1 MSVAT
6 EAAYR
11 GMRKVQKLAV
21 FLVVIGPEAAAYIL
35 KQFDDDEIEIIC
47 KEMTMINAIEDATQ
61 KLAVEEFSGVILSS
75 YGSLL
80 GGVPYTR
87 QALEIAKG
95 DFKATSILER
105 IAPTSNSAEVIKEIE
120 QMEPRQIF
128 NMIKTEQ
135 AQTISFVLSYLEND
149 KAGPILGMFNQEI
162 REEVIE
168 RLGMMEPTSLEL
180 INKVANALS
189 KNLDTKQK
197 TTMNK
202 SGGIRMVAELLNTLD
217 KEDSKAILA
226 NIEERNPQLGG
237 EIRKKMFNFDDLIR
251 LELPDLQ
258 RIMREVDSGDLTI
271 ALKSASDALRDFV
284 LQAVSKRAAETLLEE
299 LEMMGPVK
307 LTEVE
312 AAQERI
318 IQVVRRLEEQ
328 EEISLD
334 GGSQTV

>member
-1 MSVAT
+1 MPAEDYEKMT
-6 EAAYR
+6 RA
-11 GMRKVQKLAV
+11 QKLAT
-21 FLVVIGPEAAAYIL
+21 FLVVIGPEAAAHVL
-35 KQFDDDEIEIIC
+35 KQFEDEAIEAIC
-47 KEMTMINAIEDATQ
+47 KEMTSLSSIDEDLQKQAIED
-61 KLAVEEFSGVILSS
+61 FSSVILSS
-75 YGSLL
+75 YSSLL
-80 GGVPYTR
+80 GGPLYTR
-87 QALEIAKG
+87 KALEIAKG

-105 IAPTSNSAEVIKEIE
+105 IAPSGNSAEVIKEIE

-135 AQTISFVLSYLEND
+135 SQTIAFVLSYLERD
-149 KAGPILGMFNQEI
+149 KASPILGMFNQEM

-180 INKVANALS
+180 INKVANSLS
-189 KNLDTKQK
+189 ANLDTKQK

-202 SGGIRMVAELLNTLD
+202 SGGIRMVADLLNSLE
-217 KEDSKAILA
+217 KEDAKAILA
-226 NIEERNPQLGG
+226 NIEERNPTLGA
-237 EIRKKMFNFDDLIR
+237 EIRKRMFSFDDLAR
-251 LELPDLQ
+251 LDLADLQ
-258 RIMREVDSGDLTI
+258 RIMREVDSGDLTV
-271 ALKSASDALRDFV
+271 ALKSATELLRDAL

-312 AAQERI
+312 AAQERV

-334 GGSQTV
+334 GGGATV

>member
-1 MSVAT
+1 MAVAT
-6 EAAYR
+6 SYER
-11 GMRKVQKLAV
+11 LTRTQKLAT
-21 FLVVIGPEAAAYIL
+21 FLIVIGPEAAAHIL
-35 KQFDDDEIEIIC
+35 KQFEDEEIEVIC
-47 KEMTMINAIEDATQ
+47 KEMTQMTAIEEEVQ
-61 KLAVEEFSGVILSS
+61 KSAVEEFSSVILGS
-75 YGSLL
+75 YSSLL
-80 GGVPYTR
+80 GRPFYTR
-87 QALEIAKG
+87 KALEIAKG
-95 DFKATSILER
+95 DFKASSILER
-105 IAPTSNSAEVIKEIE
+105 IAPSSNSAEVIKEIE

-135 AQTISFVLSYLEND
+135 GQTIAFVLSYLEND
-149 KAGPILGMFNQEI
+149 KAGPILGMFSQEV

-180 INKVANALS
+180 INKVANSLS
-189 KNLDTKQK
+189 KNLDTGQK

-202 SGGIRMVAELLNTLD
+202 SGGIRMVADLLNTLE

-226 NIEERNPQLGG
+226 NIEEKNPSLGA
-237 EIRKKMFNFDDLIR
+237 EIRKKMFSFDDLVR

-258 RIMREVDSGDLTI
+258 RIMREVDSGDLTV
-271 ALKSASDALRDFV
+271 ALKSAADSLRDFI

-312 AAQERI
+312 AAQERV

-334 GGSQTV
+334 GGGQTV

>member
-1 MSVAT
+1 MPADYKSLSRVQRLAT
-6 EAAYR
+6 
-11 GMRKVQKLAV
+11 
-21 FLVVIGPEAAAYIL
+21 FLVVIGPEAAAHVL
-35 KQFDDDEIEIIC
+35 KEFDDESIEIIC
-47 KEMTMINAIEDATQ
+47 KEMTNISAIETDLQ
-61 KLAVEEFSGVILSS
+61 KAAVEEFSSFILSS

-80 GGVPYTR
+80 GGPLYTR
-87 QALEIAKG
+87 RALEIAKG

-135 AQTISFVLSYLEND
+135 AQTIAFVLSYLERD
-149 KAGPILGMFNQEI
+149 KAGPILGMFNHEV

-168 RLGMMEPTSLEL
+168 RLGIMEPTSLEL

-197 TTMNK
+197 TTLNK
-202 SGGIRMVAELLNTLD
+202 SGGIRMVADLLNTLE
-217 KEDSKAILA
+217 KEDSKSILT
-226 NIEERNPQLGG
+226 NIEERNPALGA
-237 EIRKKMFNFDDLIR
+237 EIRKKMFSFEDLSR

-258 RIMREVDSGDLTI
+258 RIMREVDSGDLII
-271 ALKSASDALRDFV
+271 ALKSATDSLKEAVMD
-284 LQAVSKRAAETLLEE
+284 AVSKRAAETLKEE

-312 AAQERI
+312 AAQERV

-334 GGSQTV
+334 GGGQTV

>member
-1 MSVAT
+1 MADYKSLSRVQRLAT
-6 EAAYR
+6 
-11 GMRKVQKLAV
+11 
-21 FLVVIGPEAAAYIL
+21 FLVVIGPEAAAHVL
-35 KQFDDDEIEIIC
+35 KEFDDESIEIIC
-47 KEMTMINAIEDATQ
+47 KEMTNISSIETELQ
-61 KLAVEEFSGVILSS
+61 KAAVEEFSSFILSS
-75 YGSLL
+75 YGALL
-80 GGVPYTR
+80 GGPGYTR
-87 QALEIAKG
+87 RALEIAKG

-135 AQTISFVLSYLEND
+135 AQTIAFVLSYLERD
-149 KAGPILGMFNQEI
+149 KAGPILGMFNHEI

-168 RLGMMEPTSLEL
+168 RLGIMEPTSLEL

-197 TTMNK
+197 TTLNK
-202 SGGIRMVAELLNTLD
+202 SGGIRMVADLLNTLE
-217 KEDSKAILA
+217 KEDSKSILT
-226 NIEERNPQLGG
+226 NIEERNPALGAD
-237 EIRKKMFNFDDLIR
+237 IRKKMFSFDDLSR

-258 RIMREVDSGDLTI
+258 RIMREVDSGDLII
-271 ALKSASDALRDFV
+271 ALKSATDTLKEAV
-284 LQAVSKRAAETLLEE
+284 MEAVSKRAAETLKEE

-312 AAQERI
+312 AAQERV

-334 GGSQTV
+334 GGGATV

>member
-1 MSVAT
+1 MPSEYKSLSRIQRLAT
-6 EAAYR
+6 
-11 GMRKVQKLAV
+11 
-21 FLVVIGPEAAAYIL
+21 FLVVIGPDAAAHIL
-35 KQFDDDEIEIIC
+35 KEFDDEAIELIC
-47 KEMTMINAIEDATQ
+47 KEMTSISAIEEDLQ
-61 KLAVEEFSGVILSS
+61 KAAVEEFSSFILSS

-80 GGVPYTR
+80 GGPLYTR
-87 QALEIAKG
+87 RALEIAKG

-135 AQTISFVLSYLEND
+135 AQTIAFVLSYLERD
-149 KAGPILGMFNQEI
+149 KAGPILGMFNHEV

-168 RLGMMEPTSLEL
+168 RLGIMEPTSLEL
-180 INKVANALS
+180 INKVANSLS

-197 TTMNK
+197 TTLNK
-202 SGGIRMVAELLNTLD
+202 SGGIRMVADLLNTLE
-217 KEDSKAILA
+217 KEDSKSILT
-226 NIEERNPQLGG
+226 NIEERNAALGA
-237 EIRKKMFNFDDLIR
+237 EIRKKMFSFEDLAR

-258 RIMREVDSGDLTI
+258 RIMREVDSGDLII
-271 ALKSASDALRDFV
+271 ALKSATETLRDSV
-284 LQAVSKRAAETLLEE
+284 MEAVSKRAAETLKEE

-312 AAQERI
+312 AAQERV

-334 GGSQTV
+334 GGGQTV

>member
-1 MSVAT
+1 M
-6 EAAYR
+6 AAYKNLTR
-11 GMRKVQKLAV
+11 VQRLAT
-21 FLVVIGPEAAAYIL
+21 FLVVIGPEAAAHIL
-35 KQFDDDEIEIIC
+35 KEFDDESIEQIC
-47 KEMTMINAIEDATQ
+47 KEMTNISAIDEDTQ
-61 KLAVEEFSGVILSS
+61 KSAIEEFSSFILNS

-80 GGVPYTR
+80 GGPIYTR
-87 QALEIAKG
+87 RALEIAKG

-135 AQTISFVLSYLEND
+135 AQTIAFVLSYLERD
-149 KAGPILGMFNQEI
+149 KAGPILGMFNQGV

-168 RLGMMEPTSLEL
+168 RLGIMEPTSLEL
-180 INKVANALS
+180 INKVANTLS

-197 TTMNK
+197 TTLNK
-202 SGGIRMVAELLNTLD
+202 SGGIRMVADLLNTLE
-217 KEDSKAILA
+217 KEDSKSILA
-226 NIEERNPQLGG
+226 NIEERNPALGA
-237 EIRKKMFNFDDLIR
+237 EIRKKMFSFEDLVR
-251 LELPDLQ
+251 LDLSDLQ

-271 ALKSASDALRDFV
+271 ALKSASEALRDAV
-284 LQAVSKRAAETLLEE
+284 MSAVSKRAAETLLEE

-312 AAQERI
+312 AAQERV

-334 GGSQTV
+334 GGGATI

>member
-1 MSVAT
+1 MTNISS
-6 EAAYR
+6 
-11 GMRKVQKLAV
+11 
-21 FLVVIGPEAAAYIL
+21 
-35 KQFDDDEIEIIC
+35 IE
-47 KEMTMINAIEDATQ
+47 EDTQ
-61 KLAVEEFSGVILSS
+61 KAAVEEFSKFVLSS

-80 GGVPYTR
+80 GGPIYTR
-87 QALEIAKG
+87 RALEIAKG
-95 DFKATSILER
+95 DFKASSILER

-135 AQTISFVLSYLEND
+135 AQTIAFVLSYLERD
-149 KAGPILGMFNQEI
+149 KAGPILGMFNHEV

-168 RLGMMEPTSLEL
+168 RLGIMEPTSLEL

-197 TTMNK
+197 TTLNK
-202 SGGIRMVAELLNTLD
+202 SGGIRMVADLLNTLE
-217 KEDSKAILA
+217 KEDSKSILT
-226 NIEERNPQLGG
+226 NIEERNPSLGA
-237 EIRKKMFNFDDLIR
+237 EIRKKMFSFDDLSR
-251 LELPDLQ
+251 LALPDLQ
-258 RIMREVDSGDLTI
+258 RIMREVDSGDLI
-271 ALKSASDALRDFV
+271 VALKSATEALREAV
-284 LQAVSKRAAETLLEE
+284 MEAVSKRAAETLKEE

-312 AAQERI
+312 AAQERV

-334 GGSQTV
+334 GGGQTV

>member
-1 MSVAT
+1 MPVADYKNMT
-6 EAAYR
+6 R
-11 GMRKVQKLAV
+11 IQRLAT
-21 FLVVIGPEAAAYIL
+21 FLVVIGPDAAAHIL
-35 KQFDDDEIEIIC
+35 KEFDDESIELIC
-47 KEMTMINAIEDATQ
+47 KEMTTISAIEEDTQ
-61 KLAVEEFSGVILSS
+61 KQAVEEFSSFILSS

-80 GGVPYTR
+80 GGPVYTR
-87 QALEIAKG
+87 RALEIAKG

-135 AQTISFVLSYLEND
+135 AQTIAFVLSYLERD
-149 KAGPILGMFNQEI
+149 KAGPILGMFNQDI

-168 RLGMMEPTSLEL
+168 RLGIMEPTSLEL
-180 INKVANALS
+180 INKVANSLS

-197 TTMNK
+197 TTLNK
-202 SGGIRMVAELLNTLD
+202 SGGVRMVADLLNTLE
-217 KEDSKAILA
+217 KEDSKSILA
-226 NIEERNPQLGG
+226 NIEERNPALGS
-237 EIRKKMFNFDDLIR
+237 EIRKKMFSFDDLVR

-258 RIMREVDSGDLTI
+258 RIMREVDSGDLII
-271 ALKSASDALRDFV
+271 ALKSATESLKDAV
-284 LQAVSKRAAETLLEE
+284 MSAVSKRAAETLMEE

-312 AAQERI
+312 AAQERV

-334 GGSQTV
+334 GGGATV

>member
-1 MSVAT
+1 MPFGTSYQNYT
-6 EAAYR
+6 R
-11 GMRKVQKLAV
+11 TQKLAL
-21 FLVVIGPEAAAYIL
+21 FLVVIGPEAAAHVL
-35 KQFDDDEIEIIC
+35 KQFEDESIEAIC
-47 KEMTMINAIEDATQ
+47 KEMTKISAIEEEEQRQAI
-61 KLAVEEFSGVILSS
+61 EEFSSVILSS
-75 YGSLL
+75 YSSLL
-80 GGVPYTR
+80 GGPLYTR
-87 QALEIAKG
+87 KTLEIAKG

-135 AQTISFVLSYLEND
+135 AQTIAFVLSYLEKD
-149 KAGPILGMFNQEI
+149 KAGPILGMFNQEV

-180 INKVANALS
+180 INKVANSLS
-189 KNLDTKQK
+189 KNLDTKHK
-197 TTMNK
+197 ATMNR
-202 SGGIRMVAELLNTLD
+202 SGGVRMVADLLNTLE

-226 NIEERNPQLGG
+226 NIEERNPTLGT
-237 EIRKKMFNFDDLIR
+237 EIRKKMFSFEDLVR

-258 RIMREVDSGDLTI
+258 RIMREVDSGDLTV
-271 ALKSASDALRDFV
+271 ALKSATDALRDSI

-312 AAQERI
+312 AAQERV

-334 GGSQTV
+334 GGGATV

>member
-1 MSVAT
+1 MAVEYKNQTRVQRLAT
-6 EAAYR
+6 
-11 GMRKVQKLAV
+11 
-21 FLVVIGPEAAAYIL
+21 FLVVIGPEAAAHIL
-35 KQFDDDEIEIIC
+35 KEFDDDSIEAIC
-47 KEMTMINAIEDATQ
+47 KEMTNIKYVDEVTQ
-61 KLAVEEFSGVILSS
+61 KSAVEEFSQFVLSS
-75 YGSLL
+75 YGALL
-80 GGVPYTR
+80 GGPVYTR
-87 QALEIAKG
+87 KALEIAKG

-135 AQTISFVLSYLEND
+135 AQTIAFVLSYLERD
-149 KAGPILGMFNQEI
+149 KAGPILGMFSQDV

-168 RLGMMEPTSLEL
+168 RLGIMEPTSLEL
-180 INKVANALS
+180 INKVANSLS

-197 TTMNK
+197 STLNK
-202 SGGIRMVAELLNTLD
+202 SGGVRMVADLLNTLE

-226 NIEERNPQLGG
+226 SIEERNPALGA
-237 EIRKKMFNFDDLIR
+237 EIRKKMFSFEDLNR
-251 LELPDLQ
+251 LSLPDLQ
-258 RIMREVDSGDLTI
+258 RIMREVDSGDLTV
-271 ALKSASDALRDFV
+271 ALKSATESLREAV
-284 LQAVSKRAAETLLEE
+284 LSAVSKRAAETLQEE

-312 AAQERI
+312 AAQERV

-334 GGSQTV
+334 GGGATV

>member
-1 MSVAT
+1 MPVESDFKQMSRLKQLAT
-6 EAAYR
+6 
-11 GMRKVQKLAV
+11 
-21 FLVVIGPEAAAYIL
+21 FLVVIGPEAAAHVL
-35 KQFDDDEIEIIC
+35 KQFDDEEIEAITR
-47 KEMTMINAIEDATQ
+47 EMTQIAAVGEKVQKEAID
-61 KLAVEEFSGVILSS
+61 EFSAIVLSS
-75 YGSLL
+75 YGAIL
-80 GGVPYTR
+80 GGPQYAR

-105 IAPTSNSAEVIKEIE
+105 IAPSGNSGEVIKEIE

-135 AQTISFVLSYLEND
+135 AQTIAFVLSYLEND
-149 KAGPILGMFNQEI
+149 KAGPILGMFNLNV

-180 INKVANALS
+180 INKVANSLS

-202 SGGIRMVAELLNTLD
+202 SGGIRMVADLLNALG
-217 KEDSKAILA
+217 KEDSKAILT
-226 NIEERNPQLGG
+226 NIEERNPALGAD
-237 EIRKKMFNFDDLIR
+237 IRKKMFSFDDLIR

-258 RIMREVDSGDLTI
+258 RIMREVDSSDLTI
-271 ALKSASDALRDFV
+271 ALKSSTEALRDFV
-284 LQAVSKRAAETLLEE
+284 LQAVSKRAAETLKEE

-312 AAQERI
+312 GAQERV

>member
-1 MSVAT
+1 MANYQSLTRVQRLAT
-6 EAAYR
+6 
-11 GMRKVQKLAV
+11 
-21 FLVVIGPEAAAYIL
+21 FLVVIGPEAAANIL
-35 KQFDDDEIEIIC
+35 KEFDDESIEAIC
-47 KEMTMINAIEDATQ
+47 KEMTLLASIEESSQ
-61 KLAVEEFSGVILSS
+61 KASIEEFSSFILTS
-75 YGSLL
+75 YSSLL
-80 GGVPYTR
+80 GGPLYTR
-87 QALEIAKG
+87 RALELAKG

-135 AQTISFVLSYLEND
+135 SQTIAFVLSYLERD
-149 KAGPILGMFNQEI
+149 KAGPILGMFNQEL

-168 RLGMMEPTSLEL
+168 RLGVMEPTSLDI
-180 INKVANALS
+180 INKVANSLS
-189 KNLDTKQK
+189 KNLDTGKK
-197 TTMNK
+197 TTLNK
-202 SGGIRMVAELLNTLD
+202 SGGVRMVADLLNTLE
-217 KEDSKAILA
+217 KEDSKAILT
-226 NIEERNPQLGG
+226 NIEERNPALGA
-237 EIRKKMFNFDDLIR
+237 EIRKKMFSFDDLGR

-271 ALKSASDALRDFV
+271 ALKSATDTLRDAV
-284 LQAVSKRAAETLLEE
+284 LSAVSKRAAETLKEE

-312 AAQERI
+312 GAQERV

-334 GGSQTV
+334 GGGATV

>member
-1 MSVAT
+1 MASDYKSLSRVQRLAT
-6 EAAYR
+6 
-11 GMRKVQKLAV
+11 
-21 FLVVIGPEAAAYIL
+21 FLVVIGPEAAAHVL
-35 KQFDDDEIEIIC
+35 KEFDDESIEIIC
-47 KEMTMINAIEDATQ
+47 KEMTQIASIEESLQ
-61 KLAVEEFSGVILSS
+61 KAAVEEFSTFILNS

-80 GGVPYTR
+80 GGPLYTR
-87 QALEIAKG
+87 RALEIAKG

-135 AQTISFVLSYLEND
+135 AQTIAFVLSYLERD
-149 KAGPILGMFNQEI
+149 KAGPILGMFSHEV

-168 RLGMMEPTSLEL
+168 RLGIMEPTSLEL

-197 TTMNK
+197 TTLNK
-202 SGGIRMVAELLNTLD
+202 SGGVRMVADLLNTLE
-217 KEDSKAILA
+217 KEDSKSILT
-226 NIEERNPQLGG
+226 NIEERNPALGA
-237 EIRKKMFNFDDLIR
+237 EIRKKMFSFDDLGR

-258 RIMREVDSGDLTI
+258 RIMREVDSGDLI
-271 ALKSASDALRDFV
+271 VALKSATETLREAV
-284 LQAVSKRAAETLLEE
+284 MAAVSKRAADTLKEE

-312 AAQERI
+312 AAQERV

-334 GGSQTV
+334 GGGQTV

>member
-1 MSVAT
+1 MAAT
-6 EAAYR
+6 YQNLSR
-11 GMRKVQKLAV
+11 IQRLAT
-21 FLVVIGPEAAAYIL
+21 FLVVIGPDAAAHIL
-35 KQFDDDEIEIIC
+35 KEFDDDSIELIC
-47 KEMTMINAIEDATQ
+47 KEMTVISSIGEETQRAAI
-61 KLAVEEFSGVILSS
+61 EEFSGFILSS

-80 GGVPYTR
+80 GGPLYTR
-87 QALEIAKG
+87 RALEIAKG

-135 AQTISFVLSYLEND
+135 GQTIAFVLSYLERD
-149 KAGPILGMFNQEI
+149 KAGPILGMFNQDI

-168 RLGMMEPTSLEL
+168 RLGIMEPTSLEL
-180 INKVANALS
+180 INKVANSLS

-197 TTMNK
+197 TTLNR
-202 SGGIRMVAELLNTLD
+202 SGGVRMVADLLNTLE
-217 KEDSKAILA
+217 KEDSKAILS
-226 NIEERNPQLGG
+226 NIEERNPSLGA
-237 EIRKKMFNFDDLIR
+237 EIRKKMFSFEDLVR
-251 LELPDLQ
+251 LALPDLQ
-258 RIMREVDSGDLTI
+258 RIMREVDSGDLTV
-271 ALKSASDALRDFV
+271 ALKSATDHLRDAV
-284 LQAVSKRAAETLLEE
+284 LGAVSKRAAETLMEE

-312 AAQERI
+312 AAQERV

-334 GGSQTV
+334 GGGQTI

>member
-1 MSVAT
+1 MATSAANYPKMSRVKRLAT
-6 EAAYR
+6 
-11 GMRKVQKLAV
+11 
-21 FLVVIGPEAAAYIL
+21 FLVVIGPEAAANVL
-35 KQFDDDEIEIIC
+35 KEFDDEQIEAISR
-47 KEMTMINAIEDATQ
+47 EMTHISAIEEAIQ
-61 KLAVEEFSGVILSS
+61 KQAVEEFSAVVLSS
-75 YGSLL
+75 YGSIL
-80 GGVPYTR
+80 GGPNYTR
-87 QALEIAKG
+87 KALEIAKG

-105 IAPTSNSAEVIKEIE
+105 IAPTGNTGEVIKEIE

-135 AQTISFVLSYLEND
+135 AQTIAFVLSYLEND
-149 KAGPILGMFNQEI
+149 KAGPILGMFNLEV

-180 INKVANALS
+180 INKVANSLS

-197 TTMNK
+197 STMKK
-202 SGGIRMVAELLNTLD
+202 SGGIRMVADLLNTLE
-217 KEDSKAILA
+217 KEDSKAILT
-226 NIEERNPQLGG
+226 NIEERNPNLGA
-237 EIRKKMFNFDDLIR
+237 EIRKKMFSFDDLIR
-251 LELPDLQ
+251 LSLPDLQ
-258 RIMREVDSGDLTI
+258 RIMREVDSNDLTVS
-271 ALKSASDALRDFV
+271 LKSATENLRDFV

-312 AAQERI
+312 GAQERV

>member
-1 MSVAT
+1 MPADYKSLSRVQRLAT
-6 EAAYR
+6 
-11 GMRKVQKLAV
+11 
-21 FLVVIGPEAAAYIL
+21 FLVVIGPEAAAHVL
-35 KQFDDDEIEIIC
+35 KEFDDESIEIIC
-47 KEMTMINAIEDATQ
+47 KEMTNISAIETDLQ
-61 KLAVEEFSGVILSS
+61 KAAVEEFSSFILSS

-80 GGVPYTR
+80 GGPLYTR
-87 QALEIAKG
+87 RALEIAKG

-135 AQTISFVLSYLEND
+135 AQTIAFVLSYLERD
-149 KAGPILGMFNQEI
+149 KAGPILGMFNHEV

-168 RLGMMEPTSLEL
+168 RLGIMEPTSLEL

-197 TTMNK
+197 TTLNK
-202 SGGIRMVAELLNTLD
+202 SGGIRMVADLLNTLE
-217 KEDSKAILA
+217 KEDSKSILT
-226 NIEERNPQLGG
+226 NIEERNPALGA
-237 EIRKKMFNFDDLIR
+237 EIRKKMFSFDDLSR

-258 RIMREVDSGDLTI
+258 RIMREVDSGDLII
-271 ALKSASDALRDFV
+271 ALKSATESLRDAV
-284 LQAVSKRAAETLLEE
+284 MDAVSKRAAETLKEE

-312 AAQERI
+312 AAQERV

-334 GGSQTV
+334 GGGQTV

>member
-1 MSVAT
+1 MAT
-6 EAAYR
+6 DYKSLSR
-11 GMRKVQKLAV
+11 VQRLAT
-21 FLVVIGPEAAAYIL
+21 FLVVIGPEAAAHVL
-35 KQFDDDEIEIIC
+35 KEFDDESIEIIC
-47 KEMTMINAIEDATQ
+47 KEMTNISSIETDLQ
-61 KLAVEEFSGVILSS
+61 KAAVEEFSSFILSS
-75 YGSLL
+75 YGALL
-80 GGVPYTR
+80 GGPLYTR
-87 QALEIAKG
+87 RALEIAKG

-135 AQTISFVLSYLEND
+135 AQTIAFVLSYLERD
-149 KAGPILGMFNQEI
+149 KAGPILGMFNHEI

-168 RLGMMEPTSLEL
+168 RLGIMEPTSLEL

-197 TTMNK
+197 TTLNK
-202 SGGIRMVAELLNTLD
+202 SGGIRMVADLLNTLE
-217 KEDSKAILA
+217 KEDSKSILS
-226 NIEERNPQLGG
+226 NIEERNPSLGA
-237 EIRKKMFNFDDLIR
+237 EIRKKMFSFEDLSR

-258 RIMREVDSGDLTI
+258 RIMREVDSGDLII
-271 ALKSASDALRDFV
+271 ALKSATDSLRDSV
-284 LQAVSKRAAETLLEE
+284 MDAVSKRAAETLKEE

-312 AAQERI
+312 AAQERV

-334 GGSQTV
+334 GGGATV

>member
-1 MSVAT
+1 MPVA
-6 EAAYR
+6 YQSLSR
-11 GMRKVQKLAV
+11 VQRLAT
-21 FLVVIGPEAAAYIL
+21 FLVVIGPESAAHVL
-35 KQFDDDEIEIIC
+35 KEFDDESIELIC
-47 KEMTMINAIEDATQ
+47 KEMTVIS
-61 KLAVEEFSGVILSS
+61 AVEESLQKAAVDEFSSFVLSS

-80 GGVPYTR
+80 GGPLYTR
-87 QALEIAKG
+87 RALEIAKG

-135 AQTISFVLSYLEND
+135 AQTIAFVLSYLERE
-149 KAGPILGMFNQEI
+149 KAGPILGMFSQDL

-168 RLGMMEPTSLEL
+168 RLGIMEPTSLEL

-197 TTMNK
+197 TTLNK
-202 SGGIRMVAELLNTLD
+202 SGGIRMVADLLNTLE
-217 KEDSKAILA
+217 KEDSKSILA
-226 NIEERNPQLGG
+226 NIEERNPALGAD
-237 EIRKKMFNFDDLIR
+237 IRKKMFSFEDLSR
-251 LELPDLQ
+251 LELSDLQ
-258 RIMREVDSGDLTI
+258 RIMREVDSGDLI
-271 ALKSASDALRDFV
+271 VALKSATTVLRDFV
-284 LQAVSKRAAETLLEE
+284 MEAVSKRAAETLKEE

-312 AAQERI
+312 AAQERV

-334 GGSQTV
+334 GGGQTV

>member
-1 MSVAT
+1 MSRIRRLAT
-6 EAAYR
+6 
-11 GMRKVQKLAV
+11 
-21 FLVVIGPEAAAYIL
+21 FLVVIGPEAAAHIL
-35 KQFDDDEIEIIC
+35 KEFDDDAIELIC
-47 KEMTMINAIEDATQ
+47 KDMTSISAIEDGVQ
-61 KLAVEEFSGVILSS
+61 KAAVEEFSGFVLSS

-80 GGVPYTR
+80 GGPIYTR
-87 QALEIAKG
+87 RALEIAKG

-135 AQTISFVLSYLEND
+135 AQTIAFVLSYLERD

-168 RLGMMEPTSLEL
+168 RLGIMEPTSLEL
-180 INKVANALS
+180 INKVANSLS

-197 TTMNK
+197 TTLNK
-202 SGGIRMVAELLNTLD
+202 SGGIRMVADLLNTLE
-217 KEDSKAILA
+217 KEDSKSILA
-226 NIEERNPQLGG
+226 NIEERNPSLGA
-237 EIRKKMFNFDDLIR
+237 EIRKKMFSFEDLVR

-258 RIMREVDSGDLTI
+258 RIMREVDSGDLTV
-271 ALKSASDALRDFV
+271 ALKSSTDNLRDAV
-284 LQAVSKRAAETLLEE
+284 LSAVSKRAAETLLEE
-299 LEMMGPVK
+299 LDMMGPVK

-312 AAQERI
+312 AAQERV

-334 GGSQTV
+334 GGGATV

>member
-1 MSVAT
+1 MSADYKKLTRVQRLAT
-6 EAAYR
+6 
-11 GMRKVQKLAV
+11 
-21 FLVVIGPEAAAYIL
+21 FLVVIGPEAAAHVL
-35 KQFDDDEIEIIC
+35 KEFDDESIEIIC
-47 KEMTMINAIEDATQ
+47 KEMTNISAIETDRQ
-61 KLAVEEFSGVILSS
+61 KAAVEEFSSFILSS

-80 GGVPYTR
+80 GGPLYTR
-87 QALEIAKG
+87 RALEIAKG

-135 AQTISFVLSYLEND
+135 AQTIAFVLSYLERD
-149 KAGPILGMFNQEI
+149 KAGPILGMFNHEV

-168 RLGMMEPTSLEL
+168 RLGIMEPTSLEL

-197 TTMNK
+197 TTLNK
-202 SGGIRMVAELLNTLD
+202 SGGIRMVADLLNTLE
-217 KEDSKAILA
+217 KEDSKSILT
-226 NIEERNPQLGG
+226 NIEERNPALGA
-237 EIRKKMFNFDDLIR
+237 EIRKKMFSFEDLSR

-258 RIMREVDSGDLTI
+258 RIMREVDSGDLII
-271 ALKSASDALRDFV
+271 ALKSATESLRDSV
-284 LQAVSKRAAETLLEE
+284 MEAVSKRAAETLKEE

-312 AAQERI
+312 AAQERV

-334 GGSQTV
+334 GGGQTV